1 MLKVAGCRFFFK
13 DLSTNRI
20 CQCLHGSRFTVHGSR
35 FTVHGE
41 EAGSKVAN
49 CQLSTVNSLQIVIC
63 DLDFENWQT
72 FNLQLSTFNK
82 LPTFNLALP
91 GTPQDSRPITND

>member
-1 MLKVAGCRFFFK
+1 LQVFFQGPEHQP
-13 DLSTNRI
+13 DLSVS
-20 CQCLHGSRFTVHGSR
+20 SRFTVHGSR
-35 FTVHGE
+35 FTVE
-41 EAGSKVAN
+41 EAGSKVAY

-91 GTPQDSRPITND
+91 GTPQDSRPTTQD

>member
-35 FTVHGE
+35 WRSWFQ
-41 EAGSKVAN
+41 S
-49 CQLSTVNSLQIVIC
+49 CQLSTVNCQLPANC
-63 DLDFENWQT
+63 DLWFRFWKLANLQPAT
-72 FNLQLSTFNK
+72 FNFQQTSNFQPCTAWY
-82 LPTFNLALP
+82 P
-91 GTPQDSRPITND
+91 SRLKTHY